1 MKIALY
7 KIQDLLLPD
16 DEALRREAYGS
27 ELKIRIVNCNI
38 RTDIRIF
45 THAIFEADRMEW
57 NVC

>member
-45 THAIFEADRMEW
+45 THAIFEAERME
-57 NVC
+57 